1 MASSLQIQSGL
12 LGMVLRYGSVNRP
25 AAIQALDV
33 RPASLL
39 EAVDALK
46 ARGVLCEP
54 ARGGV
59 RTGRKAPQLELAP
72 DYFWSVGVDFREDTV
87 IGVVTDMTGAV
98 RHSVENSCGDRQTPE
113 ACWGDIYGVLDKLKV
128 ACGAEWRLVRC
139 IGFADPGLVDIEAGK
154 SLRAVNLPGWQNNET
169 RKCLEDRYGLS
180 AYVWPEANAST
191 YMEYLQRGKD
201 LEGSLFSIGMGTGIG
216 GGFVKDGKCFFGD
229 NNLAMEVGH
238 VVVKQDGPL
247 CQCGNRGCLE
257 AIVGK
262 NGIMRSIRETLQ
274 SGVNTTLSLQNFS
287 LTQFAK
293 CAETDKAARM
303 IATEVCES
311 IGRALAVV
319 VTLLNP
325 THIVLRGELTGLGDF
340 LLNTVQRVL
349 EDNCF
354 PRAVKRIKLEL
365 STLKQED
372 TARGAAMM
380 ARNRIVQR
388 EFCLADPGF

>member
-1 MASSLQIQSGL
+1 MASSLQIQGEL
-12 LGMVLRYGSVNRP
+12 LDMVLRYGSVSRP
-25 AAIQALDV
+25 VAIQALGV

-39 EAVDALK
+39 EAVDVLK
-46 ARGVLCEP
+46 SNGVLCEP

-59 RTGRKAPQLELAP
+59 RTGRKAPQLELSP
-72 DYFWSVGVDFREDTV
+72 DYFWSAGVDFREDTV
-87 IGVVTDMTGAV
+87 VGVVTDMTGAV
-98 RHSVENSCGDRQTPE
+98 RHSVEIASGDRQTTE
-113 ACWGDIYGVLDKLKV
+113 GCWKDIFGVLDSLKK
-128 ACGAEWRLVRC
+128 ACGKDWSLVRC
-139 IGFADPGLVDIEAGK
+139 IGFADPGLVDVEAGK

-169 RKCLEDRYGLS
+169 RQCLEARYGLS
-180 AYVWPEANAST
+180 AYVWPECNAST
-191 YMEYLQRGKD
+191 YMEYRQRGRE
-201 LEGSLFSIGMGTGIG
+201 LQGSLFSMGMGTGIG

-229 NNLAMEVGH
+229 SNLAMEVGH
-238 VVVKQDGPL
+238 IVVKQNGPL

-262 NGIMRSIRETLQ
+262 NGILRSIRETLQ
-274 SGVNTTLSLQNFS
+274 SGVNTTLSLENFS
-287 LTQFAK
+287 LAQFAQ

-354 PRAVKRIKLEL
+354 PRAMKRIHLEL

-380 ARNRIVQR
+380 ARNRIVQK
-388 EFCLADPGF
+388 EFNLKDPGF